1 MTESKYHIF
10 RVYDYKGGELSTSLN
25 LTKDK
30 FVCSII
36 EYFIEYDEI
45 EFNQETPDIQKLSK
59 DILGNIKELSNYAGV
74 DSIVAEFFSTDVVSA
89 NLKSLD
95 LEKFVKDNI
104 LDVVKQ
110 YCKYYGYELAEDDSK
125 LLNKKD

>member
-1 MTESKYHIF
+1 MGKYHIF

-36 EYFIEYDEI
+36 EDFIDYDEI
-45 EFNQETPDIQKLSK
+45 EFDQETPDILKLSK
-59 DILGNIKELSNYAGV
+59 DILGNIKELSNYAGG
-74 DSIVAEFFSTDVVSA
+74 DSNVAKFFITDEVSA

-95 LEKFVKDNI
+95 LEKFVRDNI

-110 YCKYYGYELAEDDSK
+110 YCEYEEYKLTEDDIASLTK
-125 LLNKKD
+125 

>member
-10 RVYDYKGGELSTSLN
+10 RVYDYKGGELSSSLN

-30 FVCSII
+30 FICSII
-36 EYFIEYDEI
+36 EYFIDYDEI
-45 EFNQETPDIQKLSK
+45 EFNKEIPDIQKLSK
-59 DILGNIKELSNYAGV
+59 DILENIKELSNYAGG
-74 DSIVAEFFSTDVVSA
+74 DSIVAEFYRTSTESMVLESIT
-89 NLKSLD
+89 

-110 YCKYYGYELAEDDSK
+110 YCKYYEYELAEDDIK

>member
-1 MTESKYHIF
+1 MGNLKYHIF
-10 RVYDYKGGELSTSLN
+10 RVYNYKGGELSTALN

-36 EYFIEYDEI
+36 EYFIDYDKI
-45 EFNQETPDIQKLSK
+45 EFNQEALDIQKLSK
-59 DILGNIKELSNYAGV
+59 DILGIIKEFSNYAGG

-95 LEKFVKDNI
+95 LEKFIKDNI
-104 LDVVKQ
+104 LDMVKQ
-110 YCKYYGYELAEDDSK
+110 YCKYYEYELSEDDIK

>member
-1 MTESKYHIF
+1 MKNLKYHIF

-36 EYFIEYDEI
+36 EDFIDYDEI
-45 EFNQETPDIQKLSK
+45 EFDQETPDILKLSK
-59 DILGNIKELSNYAGV
+59 DILGNIKELSNYAGG
-74 DSIVAEFFSTDVVSA
+74 DSNVAKFFITDEVSA

-95 LEKFVKDNI
+95 LEKFVRDNI

-110 YCKYYGYELAEDDSK
+110 YCEYEEYKLTEDDIASLTK
-125 LLNKKD
+125 

>member
-1 MTESKYHIF
+1 MGKYHIF

-59 DILGNIKELSNYAGV
+59 DILGNIKELSNYAGG
-74 DSIVAEFFSTDVVSA
+74 DSNVAKFFITDEVSA

-95 LEKFVKDNI
+95 LEKFVRDNI

-110 YCKYYGYELAEDDSK
+110 YCKYEKYELSEDDIK